1 MEVKPMS
8 FVEQLDNI
16 YAVDA
21 KMFGFD
27 HYLSIYLVKG
37 SEIALIDTGMPPQIE
52 AVRAGIKA
60 HGFSAS
66 DISSIFITH
75 SHPDHCG
82 NVAPLLRESPK
93 AKVYI
98 HPLGSAELID
108 PSIDSARRKQV
119 LPPKMAARFG
129 EMEPVPPSRIQNL
142 NDGDVF
148 DLGNGEKLKII
159 FAPGHQPSG
168 IVLFEEKNQGLFIN
182 DLVGNYL
189 ADAGAHYPLNPP
201 GSDHQQ
207 AIQSLKKL
215 MGIPVAN
222 LYLGHYGIIRE
233 NPKQV
238 MSNAIDKMQRLLDIG
253 TKYMREGKPE
263 SIASKVYKTI
273 LPELEKLR
281 PIRGEAVYQYAT
293 QEHVSAQA
301 KLFAKYCQERLT

>member
-1 MEVKPMS
+1 MS
-8 FVEQLDNI
+8 FVERLDNI

-37 SEIALIDTGMPPQIE
+37 SEIALIDTGLPPQIE

-60 HGFSAS
+60 HGFSVS
-66 DISSIFITH
+66 DISYIFITH

-98 HPLGSAELID
+98 HPLGSEELID

-129 EMEPVPPSRIQNL
+129 EMEPVPQSRIQHL

-159 FAPGHQPSG
+159 FAPGHQSSG
-168 IVLFEEKNQGLFIN
+168 IVIFEQKNKGLFIN

-215 MGIPVAN
+215 MELPIAN

-233 NPKQV
+233 GPKQV
-238 MSNAIDKMQRLLDIG
+238 MARAIDKMQQLLDIG
-253 TKYMREGKPE
+253 TEYMREGKPE
-263 SIASKVYKTI
+263 SIAGKVYETI

-281 PIRGEAVYQYAT
+281 PIRGEVLYQYAT
-293 QEHVSAQA
+293 QEHVSAQV